1 MYTST
6 TDDEELRPRFGPSP
20 AVMWF
25 VLLGVVTLVQWFGT
39 WGATLWQT
47 HGQPPHPLALV
58 LIMTGPVLLLL
69 FGPVPVTRRRLPVL
83 VFVATAAA
91 MVLYYGLGFP
101 YGPAVIA
108 FFITIVYAVVSGYR
122 LVAWVGSW
130 VAEAAYFGLSLLLRP
145 NHPPSLLFLIAHVAW
160 LLAVLGLAEL
170 LRQRRERVV
179 EHLRTRREE
188 RRMRAAEERL
198 TIAQELHDVLAHNIS
213 MINVQAGVGLHLMD
227 DKPEQARTALTAIK
241 QASAEALGEL
251 RSVLDVLRAGEAPR
265 SPTPSLTG
273 LDLLAERTRA
283 AGLRVDVGYA
293 GDPRTLPAPV
303 ELAAFRIVQEALTN
317 VVKHAAATTVRIV
330 LDYGDRV
337 LSLRIEDDGRG
348 RAAPRLPGTGSG
360 IDGMR
365 RRATALGGSLEAGAL
380 DGAGFRVVATI
391 PVEPK
396 A

>member
-1 MYTST
+1 VYT
-6 TDDEELRPRFGPSP
+6 TDDEELRPRFGPPP

-25 VLLGVVTLVQWFGT
+25 VLLSVVTLVGWFGT
-39 WGATLWQT
+39 WGATLWET
-47 HGQPPHPLALV
+47 HRPPHPLALA
-58 LIMTGPVLLLL
+58 LIMVGPAMLLL
-69 FGPVPVTRRRLPVL
+69 FGPVPVTRRRLPVV
-83 VFVATAAA
+83 VFVTTAAA

-101 YGPAVIA
+101 YGPAVVS
-108 FFITIVYAVVSGYR
+108 FFIAMVVTVVSGHR

-130 VAEAAYFGLSLLLRP
+130 VAEAAYFGLALLLRP
-145 NHPPSLLFLIAHVAW
+145 DQPPSPLFLVAHVAW

-179 EHLRTRREE
+179 ENVRTRREE
-188 RRMRAAEERL
+188 HRMRAAEERL

-227 DKPEQARTALTAIK
+227 DKPEQARTALAAIK

-265 SPTPSLTG
+265 NPTPSLTG
-273 LDLLAERTRA
+273 LDLLADRTRA
-283 AGLRVDVGYA
+283 AGLRVDVDYTGER
-293 GDPRTLPAPV
+293 RTLPAPV

-317 VVKHAAATTVRIV
+317 VVKHAAATTVRIA
-330 LDYGDRV
+330 LDYGERV
-337 LSLRIEDDGRG
+337 LSLRVEDDGRG
-348 RAAPRLPGTGSG
+348 HAAPRLPGTGSG

-365 RRATALGGSLEAGAL
+365 RRATALGGTLEAAAL

-391 PVEPK
+391 PVEQK

>member
-1 MYTST
+1 MYTTT
-6 TDDEELRPRFGPSP
+6 TDDEELRPRFGPPP

-25 VLLGVVTLVQWFGT
+25 VLLTVVTVVQLVGT
-39 WGATLWQT
+39 WGASWWQT
-47 HGQPPHPLALV
+47 HAPPHPVAMVLV
-58 LIMTGPVLLLL
+58 MIGPALLLL
-69 FGPVPVTRRRLPVL
+69 FGPVPLTGRRLPVP
-83 VFVATAAA
+83 VFLATAVAV
-91 MVLYYGLGFP
+91 VLYYGLGFP
-101 YGPAVIA
+101 YGPAVLS
-108 FFITIVYAVVSGYR
+108 FFLAIIVTVVTGHR

-130 VAEAAYFGLSLLLRP
+130 TAEAAFFSLSLALRP
-145 NHPPSLLFLIAHVAW
+145 GEPPSILFIGAHIAW

-179 EHLRTRREE
+179 ENIRTRREE
-188 RRMRAAEERL
+188 HRLRATEERL

-227 DKPEQARTALTAIK
+227 DQPEQARTALSAIR

-251 RSVLDVLRAGEAPR
+251 RSVLEVLRAGEAPR

-283 AGLRVDVGYA
+283 AGLHVDVGYS
-293 GDPRTLPAPV
+293 GEPRTLPAPV

-317 VVKHAAATTVRIV
+317 VVKHAAASTVRID
-330 LDYGDRV
+330 LDYGERV
-337 LSLRIEDDGRG
+337 LSLLVEDDGRG
-348 RAAPRLPGTGSG
+348 HTAPRLPGTGSG
-360 IDGMR
+360 IEGMR

-380 DGAGFRVVATI
+380 DGAGFRVVANI